1 MRLESIKKFI
11 GVLTALIVA
20 LSPMMVM
27 ASEATI
33 DTNTQSGVSDEV
45 VYSMETDYYDEDICV
60 FVSCVNATMTGH
72 LYFTYSYDEGVTA
85 NIHSSPKPRFYN
97 VHVEGGNPK
106 NGSYTAEVHGDVM
119 YYKFAVSGENEARQI
134 KFVVYV
140 DEYGSVNY
148 YVED

>member
-1 MRLESIKKFI
+1 MRLKSIKKFI

-27 ASEATI
+27 ASEATT
-33 DTNTQSGVSDEV
+33 DTNTQSEVSDEA
-45 VYSMETDYYDEDICV
+45 VYSVETDY
-60 FVSCVNATMTGH
+60 
-72 LYFTYSYDEGVTA
+72 YDEGVTA

-106 NGSYTAEVHGDVM
+106 NDSYTAEVHGDVM
-119 YYKFAVSGENEARQI
+119 YYEFAVSGENEARQI